1 MCQTAIRNPNRHL
14 HKYRQDNK
22 IPWKKLNPKSVLI
35 TGGAGFI
42 GSHLAE
48 ALLERGHHVTV
59 IDNPSTSSGQRLST
73 GRFENI
79 QRLTDHSRF
88 RFAID
93 DITNEVVMDRL
104 VSEPRKREAAHC
116 EVIFHLAAAVG
127 VELIVKDPV
136 RVIETN
142 ILGTHIEQRS
152 GGAGENAPMHPSTP
166 APLHPVSPSPWHPST
181 SAPLHRR
188 GSQGAEERG

>member
-1 MCQTAIRNPNRHL
+1 MP
-14 HKYRQDNK
+14 
-22 IPWKKLNPKSVLI
+22 NPKSILI

-48 ALLERGHHVTV
+48 ALLERGYHVTV
-59 IDNPSTSSGQRLST
+59 IDNPSTSSRQRLST

-79 QRLTDHSRF
+79 QRLTDHPRF

-93 DITNEVVMDRL
+93 GITNEVVMDRL
-104 VSEPRKREAAHC
+104 VSDC
-116 EVIFHLAAAVG
+116 DMIFHLAAAVG

-136 RVIETN
+136 HVIETN
-142 ILGTHIEQRS
+142 TLGTHIEQRS